1 MTAMSAHLDQEDLL
15 EVLDIQDQQARLD
28 LSVLQDLQEVKAKL
42 AHLESRALRENLALS
57 ALLDRLESVMSNVM
71 LFWSLRTTQ
80 LRRMITILV
89 SIAVVQL
96 LFLFPQIAQ
105 LVRNL
110 L

>member
-1 MTAMSAHLDQEDLL
+1 MSAHLDQEDLL